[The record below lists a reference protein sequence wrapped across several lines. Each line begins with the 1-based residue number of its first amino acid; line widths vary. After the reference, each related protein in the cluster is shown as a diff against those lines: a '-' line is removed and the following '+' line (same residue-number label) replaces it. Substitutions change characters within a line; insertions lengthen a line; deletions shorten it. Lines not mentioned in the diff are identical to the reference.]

1 MRFFRHLEE
10 IRQNYIEHMK
20 DALRYSFMA
29 GKASICFMIHAIYPD
44 ILVCDGSETI
54 RSLYQII
61 EEKKRKI
68 NERKEE

>member
-1 MRFFRHLEE
+1 
-10 IRQNYIEHMK
+10 
-20 DALRYSFMA
+20 MA

-44 ILVCDGSETI
+44 MMVCDGSETI
-54 RSLYQII
+54 RSLHQMI

>member
-1 MRFFRHLEE
+1 MRFIHLEE

-54 RSLYQII
+54 RSLYQMI